1 VDLSRVPDS
10 GTLGAVSR
18 IDATLASFL
27 ASGPAPCADASP
39 SFPTPIPPTG
49 GAIRAAMAA

>member
-39 SFPTPIPPTG
+39 SFPTSIPPTG
-49 GAIRAAMAA
+49 GAIPAAMGA